1 MYVCY
6 IFTLL
11 CSLLIATIQG
21 SGDQKFVPPVSKEFL
36 EALASV
42 TPNASALC
50 CSAILAPKPGSL
62 GYTSLVAQSS
72 YYPGEVAPTPD
83 EISSIGRL
91 LEQSSIAQENT
102 RIRKRIVDSSGSFAF
117 DVLQASV
124 DISTQSH
131 RLGTLGSE
139 DVFLV
144 KGDHSKDLARICD
157 CLLEARSSA
166 ANETQKKFISEY
178 VASFTTGS
186 LELHKESQRTW
197 VRDHKPA
204 VETQFGFV
212 EPYRDPFGTRAEFEG
227 LVAVVDA
234 EGTQVLTRLVE
245 TSERW
250 IGTLPWVKSVK
261 GPGRNGPF
269 EKDLFNAPD
278 FTAIH
283 GIYLRTFLPAMYAF

>member
-11 CSLLIATIQG
+11 SSLLIATTQG
-21 SGDQKFVPPVSKEFL
+21 SGDQKFVPRVSEEFL

-72 YYPGEVAPTPD
+72 YYPGE
-83 EISSIGRL
+83 
-91 LEQSSIAQENT
+91 QSSIAQENT
-102 RIRKRIVDSSGSFAF
+102 RISKRIVDSSGSFAF

-283 GIYLRTFLPAMYAF
+283 GIYLRTRLPAMYAF